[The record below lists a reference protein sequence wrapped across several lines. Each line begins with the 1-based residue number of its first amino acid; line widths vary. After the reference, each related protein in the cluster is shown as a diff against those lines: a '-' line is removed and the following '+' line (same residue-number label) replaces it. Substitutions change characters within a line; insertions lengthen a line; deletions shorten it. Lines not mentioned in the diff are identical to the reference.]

1 MSSIALGC
9 LKFGSS
15 YEVIRP
21 DVVYTELIQNLMIND
36 PPGDF
41 VEIKKEYFSC
51 KNKNTIY
58 WDKPEIKQ

>member
-21 DVVYTELIQNLMIND
+21 DVVYTEAHSKPND

-41 VEIKKEYFSC
+41 VEMK
-51 KNKNTIY
+51 
-58 WDKPEIKQ
+58 

>member
-15 YEVIRP
+15 YEVIRR
-21 DVVYTELIQNLMIND
+21 DVVYTEAHSKPND